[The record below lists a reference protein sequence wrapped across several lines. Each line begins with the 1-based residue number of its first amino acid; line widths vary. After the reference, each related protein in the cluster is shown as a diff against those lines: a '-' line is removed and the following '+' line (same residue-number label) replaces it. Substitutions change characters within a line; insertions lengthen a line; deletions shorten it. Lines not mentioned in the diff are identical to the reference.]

1 MIHIEVEQ
9 DSLRYVQKRLG
20 RNSAQAPFAICNAAN
35 QTATWARREL
45 LAKAQERYT
54 VKVGGFNKN
63 TTIKRASPST
73 LTAIIRVKGRTLKLN
88 RFRSTA
94 PKKGAAK
101 AAVLAGSGL
110 QELLYGGSIKAF
122 KSKVTTG
129 KTKSNAIM
137 QRRGGSRLPVK
148 VLHGPSVP
156 KMVEMVYT
164 GKSEAGLKVKIEA
177 MYQAKL
183 NEQIRRVLYS

>member
-73 LTAIIRVKGRTLKLN
+73 LTAIIRVKGATLMLP
-88 RFRSTA
+88 RFRTSA
-94 PKKGAAK
+94 PKSGAK

-110 QELLYGGSIKAF
+110 QTLLYGGSIKAF
-122 KSKVTTG
+122 KANVKSG
-129 KTKSNAIM
+129 KSSAGAIM
-137 QRRGGSRLPVK
+137 QRRGPSRLPVK

>member
-73 LTAIIRVKGRTLKLN
+73 LTAIIRVKGATLMLP
-88 RFRSTA
+88 RFRTSA
-94 PKKGAAK
+94 PKSGAK

-110 QELLYGGSIKAF
+110 QTLLYGGSIKAF
-122 KSKVTTG
+122 KASVKAG
-129 KTKSNAIM
+129 KSSAGAIM
-137 QRRGGSRLPVK
+137 QRRGPSRLPVK

>member
-73 LTAIIRVKGRTLKLN
+73 LTAIIRVKGATLMLP
-88 RFRSTA
+88 RFRTSA
-94 PKKGAAK
+94 PKSGAK

-110 QELLYGGSIKAF
+110 QTLLYGGSIKAF
-122 KSKVTTG
+122 KANVKAG
-129 KTKSNAIM
+129 KSSAGAIM
-137 QRRGGSRLPVK
+137 QRRGPSRLPVK

>member
-73 LTAIIRVKGRTLKLN
+73 LTAIIRVKGATLMLP
-88 RFRSTA
+88 RFRTSV
-94 PKKGAAK
+94 PKSGAK

-110 QELLYGGSIKAF
+110 QTLLYGGSIKAF
-122 KSKVTTG
+122 KASVKAG
-129 KTKSNAIM
+129 KSSAGAIM
-137 QRRGGSRLPVK
+137 QRRGPSRLPVK

-164 GKSEAGLKVKIEA
+164 GKSEEGLKVKIEA